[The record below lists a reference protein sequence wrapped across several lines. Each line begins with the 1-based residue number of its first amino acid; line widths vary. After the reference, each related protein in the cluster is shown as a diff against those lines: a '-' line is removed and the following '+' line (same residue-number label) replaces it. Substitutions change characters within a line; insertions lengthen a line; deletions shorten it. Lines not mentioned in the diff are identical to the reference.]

1 MSESGAGAED
11 GIDADKILS
20 QAQDA
25 IDNAEDELA
34 LESKVKPLFLG
45 KNGELKKLLRQI
57 GRLPRSARPVAGQEL
72 NCLRAEIL
80 HRFEKKRENFREAEI
95 TRRLGEKTPDIT
107 LPGRSAGFGGLH
119 PLTLAQ
125 ARAEKILSFAGF
137 ETADGPEIESDYY
150 NFTALNHPPD
160 HPARSMH
167 DTFYTEKGDLLR
179 THTSSVQV
187 RHLLA
192 TAKPPVRAI
201 APGRVYRCDHDAT
214 HSPMFH
220 QIEGIWVDYSV
231 SFTDLKGLLGDF
243 FRAFFDDENIETRF
257 RPSFFPFTEP
267 SAECDIRVG
276 GGKWM
281 EVAGCGMIH
290 PNVLDS
296 GKMESNCRGFA
307 FGMGVER
314 LAMLYYGVT
323 DIRSFFEND
332 LRFLGQFSGE

>member
-1 MSESGAGAED
+1 
-11 GIDADKILS
+11 
-20 QAQDA
+20 
-25 IDNAEDELA
+25 
-34 LESKVKPLFLG
+34 
-45 KNGELKKLLRQI
+45 
-57 GRLPRSARPVAGQEL
+57 
-72 NCLRAEIL
+72 
-80 HRFEKKRENFREAEI
+80 
-95 TRRLGEKTPDIT
+95 
-107 LPGRSAGFGGLH
+107 
-119 PLTLAQ
+119 
-125 ARAEKILSFAGF
+125 
-137 ETADGPEIESDYY
+137 
-150 NFTALNHPPD
+150 
-160 HPARSMH
+160 MH

-243 FRAFFDDENIETRF
+243 FRAFLMMRNIETRF

-290 PNVLDS
+290 P
-296 GKMESNCRGFA
+296 MCW
-307 FGMGVER
+307 
-314 LAMLYYGVT
+314 
-323 DIRSFFEND
+323 IPENGIQLSRFCFWHGSRTAGHVI
-332 LRFLGQFSGE
+332 LRRYRYSLVF